1 VLTLFFHL
9 SPKLEQQG
17 WGSGSELG
25 RAILSQ
31 EIGAYGTSTDSAQ
44 QQETDRMYD
53 STFQSDPG
61 HISRAELRFNA
72 ALRAAGVSR
81 GGMALTTRRRRTQE
95 RPPAKPV
102 LKSSPA
108 SGSDWVAYPDGQ
120 GRAKEDV
127 TINIYG
133 KQQQLRASGPPHRAS
148 PRRMSASEARRD
160 LFGYFDGIS
169 SQVAD
174 QERKHA
180 RLMLDRLGSGRRGRQ
195 GGDEAGARGRTAAK
209 KDATSMSILRLLSK
223 AMKSDA

>member
-1 VLTLFFHL
+1 MIST
-9 SPKLEQQG
+9 SPKLVQQG
-17 WGSGSELG
+17 WGSGSESG

-31 EIGAYGTSTDSAQ
+31 EIGAYGTNTNSAQ

-81 GGMALTTRRRRTQE
+81 GGMALTTRRRRRTTQE
-95 RPPAKPV
+95 RSPDKPV
-102 LKSSPA
+102 LRASSVP
-108 SGSDWVAYPDGQ
+108 GSDWVAYPEGP

-127 TINIYG
+127 TINIYR
-133 KQQQLRASGPPHRAS
+133 KQQQLRASPHRAS
-148 PRRMSASEARRD
+148 PRRMSASEARHD

-169 SQVAD
+169 NQVAD

-180 RLMLDRLGSGRRGRQ
+180 RLMLDRLGSGGRTGRK
-195 GGDEAGARGRTAAK
+195 GGDVAGARGRTAAK

-223 AMKSDA
+223 AMKSDV